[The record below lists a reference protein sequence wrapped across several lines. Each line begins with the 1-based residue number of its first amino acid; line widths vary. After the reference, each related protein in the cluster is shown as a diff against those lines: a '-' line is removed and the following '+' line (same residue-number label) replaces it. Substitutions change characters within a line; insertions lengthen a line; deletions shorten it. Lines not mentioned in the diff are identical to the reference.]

1 MKAFAALPLLLLPSA
16 AAGPVVGIDIAPF
29 GVQGVWPNDPH
40 LDEMLDL
47 MQAAGVRVA
56 RFDLIWWNLAERVSG
71 EFDFT
76 SPGHPGYESW
86 NVDRALEAMAAR
98 GIEPYAILCYGNA
111 MYDGEAGPATAA
123 GRAGFARFCRA
134 AAERYRD
141 QVDIWEIWNEPNL
154 PEHWG
159 REPVAGDYARM
170 AIEAAR
176 AIRAADP
183 EAIIVGGALSWMN
196 IHEGMLERW
205 FDYTRTL
212 GALGLFDE
220 IDAFSIHP
228 YRVDQTPEALNP
240 EFDAVR
246 AIIAGHTSREVALWT
261 GEWGFNTDWT
271 EVGEVAQAK
280 YLGRQFV
287 NNMSQGVEM
296 SIWFCFHPFDGWGM
310 IEEETFA
317 PRPAYHALR
326 TANEVFPL
334 PVRPVADP
342 FGITAEPRPDDL
354 RVEVFASGP
363 PGRHVAAL
371 WLARAATE
379 EGSRETVTLRVP
391 SMTARVAAR
400 DGLTGASVSLEMRME
415 RDALVLRDV
424 AVPDH
429 PLYLEITLP

>member
-1 MKAFAALPLLLLPSA
+1 
-16 AAGPVVGIDIAPF
+16 
-29 GVQGVWPNDPH
+29 
-40 LDEMLDL
+40 
-47 MQAAGVRVA
+47 
-56 RFDLIWWNLAERVSG
+56 
-71 EFDFT
+71 
-76 SPGHPGYESW
+76 
-86 NVDRALEAMAAR
+86 
-98 GIEPYAILCYGNA
+98 
-111 MYDGEAGPATAA
+111 
-123 GRAGFARFCRA
+123 
-134 AAERYRD
+134 
-141 QVDIWEIWNEPNL
+141 
-154 PEHWG
+154 
-159 REPVAGDYARM
+159 
-170 AIEAAR
+170 
-176 AIRAADP
+176 
-183 EAIIVGGALSWMN
+183 
-196 IHEGMLERW
+196 
-205 FDYTRTL
+205 
-212 GALGLFDE
+212 
-220 IDAFSIHP
+220 
-228 YRVDQTPEALNP
+228 
-240 EFDAVR
+240 
-246 AIIAGHTSREVALWT
+246 
-261 GEWGFNTDWT
+261 
-271 EVGEVAQAK
+271 
-280 YLGRQFV
+280 
-287 NNMSQGVEM
+287 
-296 SIWFCFHPFDGWGM
+296 M